1 MSDTRIINVLG
12 KELEILPQDETDQ
25 VTYVVQ
31 EGNNF
36 LTVIGLNE
44 YAEWEATTDID
55 PAFVK
60 AIGNEI
66 EHALM

>member
-1 MSDTRIINVLG
+1 MSDKFTINVLG

-36 LTVIGLNE
+36 LTVVGLNE
-44 YAEWEATTDID
+44 HAAWEATTDID
-55 PAFVK
+55 LALVE